1 MKFFTLCLLLSSAI
15 GCVLGPAGY
24 SAPAP
29 APIIVAPKDR
39 VLLQRGFGPV
49 DGALRL
55 YACVV
60 GTPAG
65 LHYAYDLETGA
76 LLSAWRGPFAD
87 MVEIWG
93 PRARNQTARP
103 AGQEVFL
110 TGKSLLGLFPNR
122 QMIEFPKAWPTQPA
136 PLYASRGYELED
148 DGQPVFLATLEQ
160 LSIRDRIAPSAD
172 TRTLTRRLEFSGQL
186 SPWE

>member
-1 MKFFTLCLLLSSAI
+1 MKFFTLCLLLPRAI

-39 VLLQRGFGPV
+39 VLLQRGFVPV

-76 LLSAWRGPFAD
+76 LLSVWRGPFAD

-93 PRARNQTARP
+93 PRARNQTALP
-103 AGQEVFL
+103 AG
-110 TGKSLLGLFPNR
+110 R
-122 QMIEFPKAWPTQPA
+122 
-136 PLYASRGYELED
+136 
-148 DGQPVFLATLEQ
+148 
-160 LSIRDRIAPSAD
+160 
-172 TRTLTRRLEFSGQL
+172 
-186 SPWE
+186 